1 MEERKNLMEVTAE
14 SFKHLSSDNKMFV
27 LGYMVGV
34 QKSKEIPNPPEAV
47 DFLDQRNSKTA

>member
-1 MEERKNLMEVTAE
+1 MEERKKMMEVTAE
-14 SFKHLSSDNKMFV
+14 NFKQLSSDNKMFV

-47 DFLDQRNSKTA
+47 DFLEQRNNKTA